1 MNEKTKMWMWQMHP
15 NATEDEIKNAIEELQ
30 DKWEPADDGSSVT
43 YEWVTEQI
51 DEKVLQL
58 SVKISELEDR
68 IKELENNE

>member
-1 MNEKTKMWMWQMHP
+1 MWMWQMHP